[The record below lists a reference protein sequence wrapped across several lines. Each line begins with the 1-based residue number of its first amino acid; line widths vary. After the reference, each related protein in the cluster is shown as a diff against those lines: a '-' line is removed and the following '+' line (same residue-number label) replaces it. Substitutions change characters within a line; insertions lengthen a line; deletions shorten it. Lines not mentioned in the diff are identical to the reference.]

1 MWEWLK
7 ETGSSV
13 SGFANKNAD
22 GLNAI
27 GSIIGNVG
35 GAYGSIKSYEAIKDA
50 NNMMKAQ
57 YNRAVAK
64 EDKAQNT
71 WDTASANVLD
81 NKKKKNTASFD
92 LNA

>member
-7 ETGSSV
+7 ESGTSV
-13 SGFANKNAD
+13 SNFANKNAD

-27 GSIIGNVG
+27 GSIIGNIG
-35 GAYGSIKSYEAIKDA
+35 GAYGSVKSYQAMEDA

-64 EDKAQNT
+64 EDKAQNV
-71 WDTASANVLD
+71 WDMASANVFGD
-81 NKKKKNTASFD
+81 KKKKNSATFD
-92 LNA
+92 LSV